1 VVTGASGG
9 VGSAA
14 VQLAKR
20 RGARVI
26 ALCSASKVEAV
37 KALGADRVID
47 RDADLVA
54 ELSDETI
61 DVVVDLVAG
70 PQWSSLLD
78 VLRRGGRYAVA
89 GAIAGPICDIDVR
102 TLYLKDLTLF
112 GCTFQEDVVFENIVT
127 YIEAGEIRPVVA
139 KTYALRDIATAQE
152 DFLAKRHT
160 GQLVLIPPQG

>member
-1 VVTGASGG
+1 MP
-9 VGSAA
+9 
-14 VQLAKR
+14 
-20 RGARVI
+20 
-26 ALCSASKVEAV
+26 
-37 KALGADRVID
+37 
-47 RDADLVA
+47 LVA
-54 ELSDETI
+54 AAAIAADSLVVPVA
-61 DVVVDLVAG
+61 DVRLAA
-70 PQWSSLLD
+70 P
-78 VLRRGGRYAVA
+78 VA

-127 YIEAGEIRPVVA
+127 YIEAGEIRPVIA